1 MWVLTGSHSERSAAV
16 RREAARKSEAG
27 IVQVVAAS
35 AVAVLALEE
44 VVAEA
49 EAAGV
54 AEVAARMAVVSIG
67 GWARVRIQ
75 IPEHRFEVF
84 GVLYRRI
91 AAAGAAGDVAAVVV
105 AAVGGGNSG
114 PFPAEIDGATAR
126 PRVTGG
132 FHGSQNEVWL

>member
-1 MWVLTGSHSERSAAV
+1 MWVLTGSHSERPAAV

-54 AEVAARMAVVSIG
+54 AARMAVVSIG
-67 GWARVRIQ
+67 GWARVRMQ